1 MESFLVL
8 ILMFGA
14 LYYLLLRP
22 QQKREKARRELV
34 RSLQA
39 GDEVITNSGI
49 HGVVAEVE
57 DTVVWLEVAPD
68 VELKMSRDSVAGK
81 VPSSDDAEDDEADND
96 DEKEDTDDVAKRK
109 KALQSAE
116 APDDSED
123 EDSADVAKS
132 KQEGS

>member
-1 MESFLVL
+1 MEQFLII

-39 GDEVITNSGI
+39 GDEVVTNAGI

-57 DTVVWLEVAPD
+57 DAVVWLEVAPD
-68 VELKMSRDSVAGK
+68 VELKVSRDAIAGRT
-81 VPSSDDAEDDEADND
+81 PGTSSTDADEADDGD
-96 DEKEDTDDVAKRK
+96 DEDPE
-109 KALQSAE
+109 
-116 APDDSED
+116 DDS
-123 EDSADVAKS
+123 
-132 KQEGS
+132 

>member
-1 MESFLVL
+1 MEQFLII

-39 GDEVITNSGI
+39 GDEVVTNAGI

-57 DTVVWLEVAPD
+57 DAVVWLEVAPN
-68 VELKMSRDSVAGK
+68 VELKLSRDAIHGRE
-81 VPSSDDAEDDEADND
+81 PAASDSDDDEADDEAD
-96 DEKEDTDDVAKRK
+96 DDADTDEEHD
-109 KALQSAE
+109 
-116 APDDSED
+116 
-123 EDSADVAKS
+123 
-132 KQEGS
+132 G

>member
-1 MESFLVL
+1 MEQFLII

-39 GDEVITNSGI
+39 GDEIVTNAGI

-57 DTVVWLEVAPD
+57 DAVVWLEVAPD
-68 VELKMSRDSVAGK
+68 IELKLSRDAIAGRT
-81 VPSSDDAEDDEADND
+81 PGPSDDDDDEAEAD
-96 DEKEDTDDVAKRK
+96 DADDADDGGDGEDGR
-109 KALQSAE
+109 
-116 APDDSED
+116 
-123 EDSADVAKS
+123 
-132 KQEGS
+132 

>member
-14 LYYLLLRP
+14 RYYLLLRP

-34 RSLQA
+34 RSLQP
-39 GDEVITNSGI
+39 GDEVITNAGI

-57 DTVVWLEVAPD
+57 DAVVWLEVAPN
-68 VELKMSRDSVAGK
+68 VELKISRDSVAGK
-81 VPSSDDAEDDEADND
+81 TASVDTDDSDDAESDDAESD
-96 DEKEDTDDVAKRK
+96 D
-109 KALQSAE
+109 AE
-116 APDDSED
+116 
-123 EDSADVAKS
+123 SADAEEVVET

>member
-1 MESFLVL
+1 MEQFLII

-39 GDEVITNSGI
+39 GDEVVTNAGI

-57 DTVVWLEVAPD
+57 DAVVWLEVAPD
-68 VELKMSRDSVAGK
+68 VELKVSRDAIAGQ
-81 VPSSDDAEDDEADND
+81 VPGTSSTDAEEDD
-96 DEKEDTDDVAKRK
+96 DT
-109 KALQSAE
+109 
-116 APDDSED
+116 D
-123 EDSADVAKS
+123 EDSE
-132 KQEGS
+132 QEG

>member
-1 MESFLVL
+1 MEQFLII

-39 GDEVITNSGI
+39 GDEVVTNAGI

-57 DTVVWLEVAPD
+57 DAVVWLEVAPN
-68 VELKMSRDSVAGK
+68 VELKLSRDAIHGRTPG
-81 VPSSDDAEDDEADND
+81 PSDSDADEAD
-96 DEKEDTDDVAKRK
+96 DDV
-109 KALQSAE
+109 
-116 APDDSED
+116 DED
-123 EDSADVAKS
+123 EEHD
-132 KQEGS
+132 G

>member
-1 MESFLVL
+1 MEQFLII

-39 GDEVITNSGI
+39 GDEVVTNAGI

-57 DTVVWLEVAPD
+57 DAVVWLEVAPD
-68 VELKMSRDSVAGK
+68 VELKVSRDAIAGR
-81 VPSSDDAEDDEADND
+81 VPGTSESDADEADDGD
-96 DEKEDTDDVAKRK
+96 DEDPED
-109 KALQSAE
+109 
-116 APDDSED
+116 
-123 EDSADVAKS
+123 
-132 KQEGS
+132 GS